1 MKKIKPAPLAS
12 IVVALF
18 LLISS
23 LYYLIIQS
31 EEIPLVPFWE
41 GGLVVCIVLIFASAL
56 ALNREATDRT
66 RVAWTRSRFLPL
78 AADLVYFLAAFL
90 LIFSGRIRPDL
101 EFEFLGLSAVFT
113 YDLVLPFLVL
123 LASFL
128 VIKDSINLLY
138 GYRIGGFETEEAAQ
152 RAEVAAG
159 VVHDPGILL
168 EDPVVSLSSRLLQ
181 QRYGFGG
188 EQVLFRILPLIVQ
201 TAGV

>member
-31 EEIPLVPFWE
+31 EEIPLVPFWV
-41 GGLVVCIVLIFASAL
+41 GGLVVCIVLISASAL
-56 ALNREATDRT
+56 ALNRDATDRT

-113 YDLVLPFLVL
+113 YDLVLPFLVQIIL
-123 LASFL
+123 QGKKARGFSALSGCMKDEIFFL
-128 VIKDSINLLY
+128 MNEMEHFIKLK
-138 GYRIGGFETEEAAQ
+138 
-152 RAEVAAG
+152 
-159 VVHDPGILL
+159 P
-168 EDPVVSLSSRLLQ
+168 
-181 QRYGFGG
+181 
-188 EQVLFRILPLIVQ
+188 
-201 TAGV
+201 